1 MLNNMLQHFFWC
13 SIFDCFRFV
22 PVIRIKRDS
31 ATSSHSPDQLSADR
45 LINLQPLFSK
55 KSQRD
60 DKLTKTWN
68 LPVYLP
74 KRCPYFSKMS
84 PYEEFGHP
92 GKGLLRPLC
101 VKWVKLVRGPF
112 RRAAQTLVREGS
124 KKRKALLIGPG
135 YYWPRPP
142 HPLVGPWD
150 FEIWRPNLNDAVD
163 VTGPETDFTL
173 ETDGKMCIK
182 N

>member
-1 MLNNMLQHFFWC
+1 
-13 SIFDCFRFV
+13 
-22 PVIRIKRDS
+22 
-31 ATSSHSPDQLSADR
+31 
-45 LINLQPLFSK
+45 
-55 KSQRD
+55 
-60 DKLTKTWN
+60 
-68 LPVYLP
+68 
-74 KRCPYFSKMS
+74 MS
-84 PYEEFGHP
+84 LYEEFGHP

-173 ETDGKMCIK
+173 ETDGINSQSLEDTQVGYISQKYSFNK
-182 N
+182 YTLGRAFKP

>member
-1 MLNNMLQHFFWC
+1 M
-13 SIFDCFRFV
+13 
-22 PVIRIKRDS
+22 
-31 ATSSHSPDQLSADR
+31 
-45 LINLQPLFSK
+45 
-55 KSQRD
+55 KSQ
-60 DKLTKTWN
+60 KLEI
-68 LPVYLP
+68 
-74 KRCPYFSKMS
+74 CPYFCQKSTRIFTKMS
-84 PYEEFGHP
+84 LYEEFGHP

-124 KKRKALLIGPG
+124 KKRKALLIGPC

-163 VTGPETDFTL
+163 ATGPETDFTL
-173 ETDGKMCIK
+173 ETDGKFVRKTNEHSFKSQISPLRPIK
-182 N
+182 NEKNIKWYTVWLILHQGSFL